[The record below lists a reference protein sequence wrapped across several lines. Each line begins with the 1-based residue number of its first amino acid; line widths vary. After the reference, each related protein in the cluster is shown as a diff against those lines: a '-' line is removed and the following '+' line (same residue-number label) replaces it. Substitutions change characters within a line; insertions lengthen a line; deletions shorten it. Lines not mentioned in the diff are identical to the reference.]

1 MNALREIRRYQ
12 KSTDLLIPKLAFSR
26 LVREIAS
33 EISPDLRFQSGALG
47 ALQEA
52 AKAYLATEFERKSQV
67 SHNQLFFTT
76 ILIQITIVA
85 NLAAIHA
92 KRITLQQRDMA
103 LVRSM
108 RAGILGHPFKRKS
121 YS

>member
-33 EISPDLRFQSGALG
+33 EISPDLCFQSGALG

-52 AKAYLATEFERKSQV
+52 AEAYLATEFERKSQV

-85 NLAAIHA
+85 NLAAIHDKA
-92 KRITLQQRDMA
+92 NHSPIERH
-103 LVRSM
+103 
-108 RAGILGHPFKRKS
+108 GPCPFHAS
-121 YS
+121 GDPWAPV